1 MYKLSKRSIKR
12 LSGIDPVLIV
22 IAADAIS
29 DCPHDFGIPQ
39 HGGLRTPDE
48 QNALFK
54 ARKSQRDGFVK
65 RSHHQTGKAFD
76 IYGYIDGKAT
86 WDPGI
91 LEEIAHHIKTTA
103 FIKYKINLIW
113 GGDWKNFKDMP
124 HFQIK

>member
-1 MYKLSKRSIKR
+1 MYKLSKRSIER
-12 LSGIDPVLIV
+12 LKGIDPILIV
-22 IAADAIS
+22 IIADSIT

-39 HGGLRTPDE
+39 YGGLRTPE
-48 QNALFK
+48 VQNTLYK

-65 RSHHQTGKAFD
+65 RSYHQTGKAFD

-86 WDPGI
+86 WDAHI

-103 FIKYKINLIW
+103 FIKYGMHLVW
-113 GGDWKNFKDMP
+113 GGDWRNFKDMP